1 MATMQETSLERAR
14 ATVMER
20 IRQHLK
26 SPGVTKKGLAG
37 DAKIHPNTLQGVDDH
52 GWNPTDA
59 TLIAI
64 ERTLPIELRIAS

>member
-64 ERTLPIELRIAS
+64 ERTLPIELRSVA